1 MKLALFSWQ
10 FVATSLAEAYLVSPA
25 GTAAPGTTEDCTQWV
40 EYSTGLTCTLLETY
54 FGMTEAE
61 FEEWN
66 PIVTELVDDCEL
78 LPGLYYCVQV
88 NFTTISV
95 SSVNPISTTT
105 SIFSSTTVVSATT
118 TTTTTT
124 TTGSSIATPTPIEP
138 GMVDGCTGFHLVVS
152 GDTCADIAADAGI
165 SLTDFI
171 SWNPDVGSDCS
182 GLWLGYYI
190 CIAADSNSSSSSP
203 TTSTTT
209 TPTTTTATTTSIST
223 STGNGVT
230 TPTPYESDITDDCD
244 EFHLVVSGDTCA
256 DIVSDAGITLD
267 DFYSWN
273 PTVGT
278 DCSGLWLGYY
288 VCVGI
293 L

>member
-1 MKLALFSWQ
+1 MKLTHLFWH
-10 FVATSLAEAYLVSPA
+10 FLATSPRRISSPLQ
-25 GTAAPGTTEDCTQWV
+25 APP
-40 EYSTGLTCTLLETY
+40 LLGQLRMHAMGRV
-54 FGMTEAE
+54 FFWANLRAVGN
-61 FEEWN
+61 N
-66 PIVTELVDDCEL
+66 PIVTELGDGCEL

-95 SSVNPISTTT
+95 SSVNPITTTT
-105 SIFSSTTVVSATT
+105 STTSSTTGASATM
-118 TTTTTT
+118 TTTT

-165 SLTDFI
+165 SLTDFV
-171 SWNPDVGSDCS
+171 SWNPGVASDCS
-182 GLWLGYYI
+182 GLWLGYYV
-190 CIAADSNSSSSSP
+190 CITAESDSSSSSS
-203 TTSTTT
+203 TSSTTT
-209 TPTTTTATTTSIST
+209 TTTTTTTLT
-223 STGNGVT
+223 STRSGVT
-230 TPTPYESDITDDCD
+230 TPTPYESGITDDCD